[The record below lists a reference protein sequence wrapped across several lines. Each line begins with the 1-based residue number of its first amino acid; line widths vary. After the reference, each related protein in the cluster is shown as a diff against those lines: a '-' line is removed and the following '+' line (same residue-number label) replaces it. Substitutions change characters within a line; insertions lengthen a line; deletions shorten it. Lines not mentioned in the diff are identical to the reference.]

1 MIEVR
6 ELCRSYG
13 ALMAVSGVSFDIGHG
28 EIVGLLGH
36 NGAGKTTIMK
46 MLTGF
51 LEPSAGTIHIDG
63 LALGLGLG
71 LGFARHRR
79 EVQRRVGYLPENCP
93 LYPEQTVLDA
103 LEYQAVLH
111 GITHAARP
119 AAIRRAVERTA
130 LAAKALAPVATLSR
144 GYRQRLG
151 VALAILHAPR
161 ILILDEPTNGLDP
174 AQIQHMRDLIRE
186 LARDATVIVS
196 THILQEVEA
205 VCERVLIMNGGRL
218 ALDSRLDA
226 VGQGPRLLVTLDR
239 PAAEAAPML
248 GALPGV
254 SAVTPVDTDTGRSRF
269 ALTLAEVAAVESAAP
284 AVARAIGARGWNLY
298 ALEPERRDLE
308 ALFRAVSDA
317 ALTAP
322 EASVSPS
329 KTAPKEAAHV

>member
-6 ELCRSYG
+6 NLSRSYG
-13 ALMAVSGVSFDIGHG
+13 DLKAVSGVSFDIDHG

-46 MLTGF
+46 MLTGY
-51 LEPSAGTIHIDG
+51 LEPSGGTIRIDG
-63 LALGLGLG
+63 LDIAE
-71 LGFARHRR
+71 HRR

-111 GITHAARP
+111 ALPSDARP

-130 LAAKALAPVATLSR
+130 LEAKASAQVATLSR

-151 VALAILHAPR
+151 VALAILHSPK

-174 AQIQHMRDLIRE
+174 TQIQHMRELIQE

-205 VCERVLIMNGGRL
+205 VCARVLIMSGGRL
-218 ALDSRLDA
+218 ALDSQLAA
-226 VGQGPRLLVTLDR
+226 VGRSPRLLVTLDR
-239 PAAEAAPML
+239 TAVEARPML

-254 SAVTPVDTDTGRSRF
+254 SGVTLLDSDAQRHRF
-269 ALTLAEVAAVESAAP
+269 ALTVADAGAAAP
-284 AVARAIGARGWNLY
+284 AVARAVGAQGWDLF

-308 ALFRAVSDA
+308 ALFRAVSDSA
-317 ALTAP
+317 ALTGTAAP
-322 EASVSPS
+322 TEAV
-329 KTAPKEAAHV
+329 HV